1 MIHISKTQTAEFNET
16 TARLLHR
23 AVIANSEQLTDEF
36 MLVNFKSDCNNHP
49 LLPGQELLLYTD
61 NNSKRTY
68 TCCSV
73 DKVQRQAAV
82 LLYGDVNNCA
92 VNTTTG
98 KTLQFSIEK
107 EKLAYDALATHHFFF
122 GDETSIGLFNAFKE
136 IALQNDHE
144 YFGVLELK
152 AHNEQVLNRL
162 KLLVDS
168 VPPSA
173 SKLGQYSIQWME
185 EMHPH
190 CWMAWKKA
198 SFYLAGKARLI
209 QSFGE
214 YLLKRGVSP
223 LQIQMAVLGG

>member
-1 MIHISKTQTAEFNET
+1 MFHISKTPTASNAT

-23 AVIANSEQLTDEF
+23 AVIAGSEQLSDEF
-36 MLVNFKSDCNNHP
+36 TLVSFKSDCNTHP
-49 LLPGQELLLYTD
+49 LLPGQELLLYTA
-61 NNSKRTY
+61 NNSKRSY
-68 TCCSV
+68 TCCSI
-73 DKVQRQAAV
+73 DKVQHQAAV

-98 KTLQFSIEK
+98 NILQFSIEK

-122 GDETSIGLFNAFKE
+122 GDETSIGLFNAYKE
-136 IALQNDHE
+136 IALQNNHE

-152 AHNEQVLNRL
+152 PRNEQVPNRL

-168 VPPSA
+168 VPLSTTQPA
-173 SKLGQYSIQWME
+173 QYAIQWME

-198 SFYLAGKARLI
+198 SFYLAGRARLI
-209 QSFGE
+209 QTFGE

-223 LQIQMAVLGG
+223 LQIQMAVL

>member
-1 MIHISKTQTAEFNET
+1 MFHMSKIQTADSNET

-23 AVIANSEQLTDEF
+23 AVIAGSERLSNEF
-36 MLVNFKSDCNNHP
+36 TLVNFKCDWNNYP
-49 LLPGQELLLYTD
+49 LLPGQELFLYTD
-61 NNSKRTY
+61 NNSKRSY

-98 KTLQFSIEK
+98 KILQFSIEK

-122 GDETSIGLFNAFKE
+122 GDETSIGLFNAYKE
-136 IALQNDHE
+136 TALQNDHE
-144 YFGVLELK
+144 YFGVLELNP
-152 AHNEQVLNRL
+152 HNEQVLSRL

-173 SKLGQYSIQWME
+173 SKPAQHAIQWME
-185 EMHPH
+185 EMHPN

-198 SFYLAGKARLI
+198 SFYLAGRARLI

-223 LQIQMAVLGG
+223 LQIQMAVLGV